1 MAIRRRTRLLSDP
14 VGAVMSLV
22 KDAFSMD
29 TLTAA
34 AQTGLGF
41 GVTAGGSRLVYRQL
55 IEGLNTPVGRVGTNL
70 AVALVQTL
78 LLGMVGG
85 PRLATR
91 SLMGGL
97 LATGWQGLTEAV
109 RDTKAA
115 EWIPTLGEDADTA
128 SFRKALQREVLR
140 EISGGRRAGSDG
152 VSVYLQ
158 PAGVSE
164 TYLQPAGAHAYLTQG
179 EAERANMGA
188 YLTQKEIDKVTG
200 MGDAESEFSAASSP
214 ERF

>member
-1 MAIRRRTRLLSDP
+1 ME
-14 VGAVMSLV
+14 
-22 KDAFSMD
+22 
-29 TLTAA
+29 TLKSV
-34 AQTGLGF
+34 AQMGVGF

-85 PRLATR
+85 PALATR
-91 SLMGGL
+91 ALSGGI
-97 LATGWQGLTEAV
+97 LATVWQGLTEAV

-115 EWIPTLGEDADTA
+115 EWVPTLGEDADTA
-128 SFRKALQREVLR
+128 SFRRALQREVLR
-140 EISGGRRAGSDG
+140 EISGRRPGADG

-164 TYLQPAGAHAYLTQG
+164 TYLQPAGAHAYLTEG
-179 EAERANMGA
+179 EASRANMGA
-188 YLTQKEIDKVTG
+188 YLTQREIDKVTG
-200 MGDAESEFSAASSP
+200 MGDAEAEFSAASAP

>member
-1 MAIRRRTRLLSDP
+1 
-14 VGAVMSLV
+14 MSLV
-22 KDAFSMD
+22 KEAFSKE
-29 TLTAA
+29 TLFAA
-34 AQTGLGF
+34 AQTAVGF

-55 IEGLNTPVGRVGTNL
+55 FEALNTPVGRVGTSFVVSL
-70 AVALVQTL
+70 LQTL

-85 PRLATR
+85 PRIATR
-91 SLMGGL
+91 ALMGGL
-97 LATGWQGLTEAV
+97 IATGWQGLTEAV

-128 SFRKALQREVLR
+128 SFRRALQREVLR
-140 EISGGRRAGSDG
+140 EVSGGRRAGAEG
-152 VSVYLQ
+152 VSVYLN
-158 PAGVSE
+158 PAGVSD

-188 YLTQKEIDKVTG
+188 YLTQKEISKITG
-200 MGDAESEFSAASSP
+200 MGDAESEFSSGSAP